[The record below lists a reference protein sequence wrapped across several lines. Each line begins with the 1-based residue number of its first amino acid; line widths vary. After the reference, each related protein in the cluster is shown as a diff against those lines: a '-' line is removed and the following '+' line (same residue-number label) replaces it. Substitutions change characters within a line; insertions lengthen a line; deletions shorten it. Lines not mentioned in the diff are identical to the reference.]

1 MKNVLKKYKWEF
13 VAVAVLMLLVYA
25 SLAISFDFKNYDV
38 SMPIAYQGGDDFGTA
53 YKHAKVVSDS
63 QSTWIYETE
72 RLGAPYGAEYY
83 DFMPDSLMNADVLFL
98 KFFGLFSKDP
108 VTIVNM
114 TIIFL
119 FFLIAL
125 ISYFVMRQLG
135 IRQDFAVIGT
145 LLFDFMY
152 YHFMRLVS
160 HFCLSSYE
168 FVP

>member
-72 RLGAPYGAEYY
+72 RLGAHMEQNI
-83 DFMPDSLMNADVLFL
+83 MILC
-98 KFFGLFSKDP
+98 
-108 VTIVNM
+108 
-114 TIIFL
+114 
-119 FFLIAL
+119 
-125 ISYFVMRQLG
+125 R
-135 IRQDFAVIGT
+135 IR
-145 LLFDFMY
+145 
-152 YHFMRLVS
+152 
-160 HFCLSSYE
+160 
-168 FVP
+168 

>member
-135 IRQDFAVIGT
+135 IRQDFAVIGNRN
-145 LLFDFMY
+145 FAF
-152 YHFMRLVS
+152 
-160 HFCLSSYE
+160 
-168 FVP
+168 